1 MGILIPPPPPNTN
14 TKENKIMNH
23 RLNYLKN
30 FVSIVMITHLC
41 VLAVFGLLAYFVGL
55 PQAIDN
61 IGGWYET
68 KASGEVYY
76 HAYNFLHFMA
86 LTYLPAMVLAPFI
99 TAIDWIN
106 DAPARRKLKRTPNT
120 ITGKELVDIKL

>member
-1 MGILIPPPPPNTN
+1 
-14 TKENKIMNH
+14 MNH

-30 FVSIVMITHLC
+30 FVTIVMISHLA
-41 VLAVFGLLAYFVGL
+41 VLAIFGLMAYFVGL
-55 PQAIDN
+55 TQAIDN

-68 KASGEVYY
+68 KANGEVYY

-86 LTYLPAMVLAPFI
+86 LTYLPAMVLAPCI

-106 DAPARRKLKRTPNT
+106 DAPARRKSKRTPNT

>member
-1 MGILIPPPPPNTN
+1 
-14 TKENKIMNH
+14 MNH

-30 FVSIVMITHLC
+30 FVTIVIITHLAL
-41 VLAVFGLLAYFVGL
+41 LAIFGLMAYFVGL

-68 KASGEVYY
+68 KASGDVYY

-86 LTYLPAMVLAPFI
+86 LTYLPAMVLAPCI

>member
-1 MGILIPPPPPNTN
+1 MYKQIFLNHFLTVVVVTTLAILGI
-14 TKENKIMNH
+14 
-23 RLNYLKN
+23 
-30 FVSIVMITHLC
+30 
-41 VLAVFGLLAYFVGL
+41 FGLMAYFVGL
-55 PQAIDN
+55 TQAIDN

-68 KASGEVYY
+68 KANGEVYY

-86 LTYLPAMVLAPFI
+86 LTYLPAMVLAPCI